1 MLTLESPTN
10 PFDDIVEFV
19 RAMLTPTSDEQ
30 RQISAAVRAGWQEN
44 FSGERSGSGQAWAQ
58 LKPFTI
64 LERTKRGYPGA
75 HPILVQSRHM
85 LNSLVTPGAPDS
97 YEDFRS
103 EGNGWTLTLGT
114 NDAKALKH
122 EIGSGRIP
130 ARPFIELSQNSKDDV
145 FTAIDAVIARI
156 EARTLG
162 R

>member
-19 RAMLTPTSDEQ
+19 RAMLSPTSDEQ

-44 FSGERSGSGQAWAQ
+44 FTGERSGSGQAWAQ

-64 LERTKRGYPGA
+64 LERTKRGYPGS

-85 LNSLVTPGAPDS
+85 LNSLVTPGAADS

-114 NDAKALKH
+114 TDSKALKH
-122 EIGSGRIP
+122 ELGSGKIP
-130 ARPFIELSQNSKDDV
+130 ARPFIELSQSSQENVSH
-145 FTAIDAVIARI
+145 AIENVIRRI
-156 EARTLG
+156 ESRVLG
-162 R
+162 A

>member
-19 RAMLTPTSDEQ
+19 RAMLSPTFDEQ

-64 LERTKRGYPGA
+64 LERTNRGYPGS
-75 HPILVQSRHM
+75 HPILVQSGALRS
-85 LNSLVTPGAPDS
+85 SLLIPGARDS
-97 YEDFRS
+97 VETMAAD
-103 EGNGWTLTLGT
+103 GNGWTLTLGT
-114 NDAKALKH
+114 SNNYALKH
-122 EIGSGRIP
+122 EAGSGRIQ
-130 ARPFIELSQNSKDDV
+130 ARPFIELSANAKNDV
-145 FTAIDAVIARI
+145 LTAIDAVIARI